1 MEIFIVGIA
10 GNKIYFYQN
19 NFLKRFTN
27 LFIAMAGGLMLW
39 LAWPPSS
46 LTFLIFIAWVP
57 LLWLESRV
65 KSRKKFVG
73 LSYLVM
79 FIWNFATT
87 WWIWN
92 ASPPGAIAA
101 FFANSLLMCL
111 PWLGFKIVK
120 KRLGEKIG
128 YIALIAFWMCFE
140 YIHLQDWGLSWPW
153 LTLGNAFATH
163 PQWVQWYEFT
173 GTSGGTLW
181 IMLVNILLFLHVK
194 NNFNREEGKTYKN
207 LIAAVLIL
215 VIPVGSS
222 MLVKVHTEIQVE
234 KNIVVVQPNID
245 PYEKVS
251 DVTGSFEAQLQKL
264 IVTSEKE
271 IDSNTALVVW
281 PETALY
287 SASRIDEESLNENFF
302 LDPLWAFLK
311 RHPNLSLFTGIESFR
326 MIGHKTKYSEEF
338 NGQQYEFYNGSVLL
352 DSSGASAFYHKSMLV
367 PGVETLP
374 WFLKFLGKWF
384 EKFGGSSGG
393 YAKQKERT
401 VLIEKNGFKIAPAIC
416 YESVYGEFMSKYVR
430 NGANLICIITND
442 GWWKK
447 TPGHKQHMNYARL
460 RAIETRTW
468 VARSANTGISCFI
481 DPYGTVIDPQPYDT
495 KAAIKLN
502 ILAGVNNK
510 TFFVKHGDILSKVM
524 IVLSILLFG
533 IVLFLKL
540 KNKFRAKAH
549 ALYPINN
556 PGLKAGVKK

>member
-10 GNKIYFYQN
+10 DYKNYFYQN

-27 LFIAMAGGLMLW
+27 LFIAIIGGLLLW
-39 LAWPPSS
+39 AAWPVSP

-57 LLWLESRV
+57 LLWLETKV
-65 KSRKKFVG
+65 KNRKKFFG
-73 LSYLVM
+73 LTYITM
-79 FIWNFATT
+79 FIWNVATT

-92 ASPPGAIAA
+92 ASAPGAISA
-101 FFANSLLMCL
+101 FLANSFIMCL

-128 YIALIAFWMCFE
+128 YVSLIAFWMCFE

-163 PQWVQWYEFT
+163 PQWVQWYEYT

-181 IMLVNILLFLHVK
+181 ILLVNILLFLHLK
-194 NNFNREEGKTYKN
+194 NNFNREDEKKYKN
-207 LIAAVLIL
+207 LIAGILLL
-215 VIPVGSS
+215 VIPVGLS
-222 MLVKVHTEIQVE
+222 MLTKIHKKMPGD

-251 DVTGSFEAQLQKL
+251 EAAGSFEAQLQKL
-264 IVTSEKE
+264 ITTSEKE
-271 IDSNTALVVW
+271 IDDNTALVIW

-287 SASRIDEESLNENFF
+287 TPSRIDEASMKENFF
-302 LDPLWAFLK
+302 LNPLWAFLK
-311 RHPNLSLFTGIESFR
+311 RHSNISLFTGIEGYR
-326 MIGHKTKYSEEF
+326 QLDHKTKYSQEF
-338 NGQQYEFYNGSVLL
+338 NSQFFESYNGSVLM
-352 DSSGASAFYHKSMLV
+352 DSSGAIAFYHKSMLV

-384 EKFGGSSGG
+384 DKFGGTTAG
-393 YAKQKERT
+393 YAKQNQRT
-401 VLIEKNGFKIAPAIC
+401 VLNEKNGFKIAPAIC
-416 YESVYGEFMSKYVR
+416 YESIYGEFMSKYVS

-468 VARSANTGISCFI
+468 IARSANTGISCFI
-481 DPYGTVIDPQPYDT
+481 DPDGNVIDPQPYDT
-495 KAAIKLN
+495 NAAIKLSIPVSN
-502 ILAGVNNK
+502 SK
-510 TFFVKHGDILSKVM
+510 TFFVKHGDILSRVM
-524 IVLSILLFG
+524 IVLSILLLAWN
-533 IVLFLKL
+533 ITLKVLNTFFK
-540 KNKFRAKAH
+540 KKFTAENMR
-549 ALYPINN
+549 
-556 PGLKAGVKK
+556 

>member
-1 MEIFIVGIA
+1 M
-10 GNKIYFYQN
+10 
-19 NFLKRFTN
+19 KRFTN
-27 LFIAMAGGLMLW
+27 LFIAIGGGLLLW
-39 LAWPPSS
+39 GAWPVSS
-46 LTFLIFIAWVP
+46 LTFLIFIAWIP
-57 LLWLESRV
+57 LLWLESTM
-65 KSRKKFVG
+65 KSRKKFFG
-73 LSYLVM
+73 LTYLVM
-79 FIWNFATT
+79 FIWNVATT

-92 ASPPGAIAA
+92 ASPPGAISA
-101 FFANSLLMCL
+101 FFANSLIMCL

-128 YIALIAFWMCFE
+128 YVSLIAFWMCFE

-181 IMLVNILLFLHVK
+181 ILLVNILLFLHVK
-194 NNFNREEGKTYKN
+194 NNFSRETGKTYKN

-215 VIPVGSS
+215 VIPVGLS
-222 MLVKVHTEIQVE
+222 MLAKVHTEIPGD

-264 IVTSEKE
+264 IATSEKE
-271 IDSNTALVVW
+271 IDENTALVVW

-287 SASRIDEESLNENFF
+287 TPSRIDEETLKENFF
-302 LDPLWAFLK
+302 LNPLWAFLK
-311 RHPNLSLFTGIESFR
+311 RHPDMSLFTGIESFR
-326 MIGHKTKYSEEF
+326 VFNHKTKYSEEF
-338 NGQQYEFYNGSVLL
+338 NGQHYETYNGSVLL

-384 EKFGGSSGG
+384 EKFGGSSSG

-401 VLIEKNGFKIAPAIC
+401 VLNEKHGFKIAPAIC
-416 YESVYGEFMSKYVR
+416 YESVYGEYMSRYVR

-447 TPGHKQHMNYARL
+447 TPGHRQHMNYARL

-481 DPYGTVIDPQPYDT
+481 DPYGNVIDPQPYNT
-495 KAAIKLN
+495 TAAIKLSVPAAN
-502 ILAGVNNK
+502 TK
-510 TFFVKHGDILSKVM
+510 TFFVKYGDILSKIMV
-524 IVLSILLFG
+524 VLSILLLG
-533 IVLFLKL
+533 WNITLKIRHKFFKRGL
-540 KNKFRAKAH
+540 QAQQKNEK
-549 ALYPINN
+549 
-556 PGLKAGVKK
+556 